1 MNFYFNPF
9 VKQKQYRQLLSIFAL
24 YLRNL
29 MIKIT
34 VEEFQNRID
43 ELVQKG
49 VTEKIQVIFND
60 KPIFTIVP
68 EKETLLDDWDK
79 IFGTLPEEIL
89 NDNDIDR
96 E

>member
-1 MNFYFNPF
+1 
-9 VKQKQYRQLLSIFAL
+9 
-24 YLRNL
+24 

-49 VTEKIQVIFND
+49 VTEKIQVTSND

-79 IFGTLPEEIL
+79 IFGTLPKEIL

>member
-1 MNFYFNPF
+1 
-9 VKQKQYRQLLSIFAL
+9 
-24 YLRNL
+24 

-49 VTEKIQVIFND
+49 VTEKIQVTLND

-79 IFGTLPEEIL
+79 IIGTLPKEIL

>member
-1 MNFYFNPF
+1 
-9 VKQKQYRQLLSIFAL
+9 
-24 YLRNL
+24 

-43 ELVQKG
+43 EFVQKG
-49 VTEKIQVIFND
+49 VPEKIQVTHND

-68 EKETLLDDWDK
+68 ETETILDDWDK
-79 IFGTLPEEIL
+79 IFGTLPKEAVT
-89 NDNDIDR
+89 DKDIDK